1 MPLFYVEGSFTI
13 FFIYEELIDVGVVVS
28 AQGAATALREGICDY
43 ISMFEAFMDVVVS
56 DQGSDTVLKDQSFS
70 F

>member
-1 MPLFYVEGSFTI
+1 MFEV
-13 FFIYEELIDVGVVVS
+13 LINVGVS
-28 AQGAATALREGICDY
+28 AQGAATSLREGVCDY

-56 DQGSDTVLKDQSFS
+56 DQGSDTVQKDQSFA